1 MTEPNWNILVEEYE
15 KHLDALYECADTP
28 FYEEEGA
35 GEVYRF
41 VGLIHGS
48 DDFYYGMVNVKTGRL
63 MMCSCVGSIEG
74 HGFKKIDT

>member
-1 MTEPNWNILVEEYE
+1 MTEPNWDILVEEYE
-15 KHLDALYECADTP
+15 KHLDALYEWQRGAD
-28 FYEEEGA
+28 

-48 DDFYYGMVNVKTGRL
+48 DDFYYGMLNLRTGRL
-63 MMCSCVGSIEG
+63 AMCSCVGSIEG